1 MKNAIDGDLVTFD
14 AVAHSIVSNS
24 KLSLGHVIDI
34 VKHPDMPDRDLYI
47 FDTETDELIETVDT
61 LGTLLYGLT
70 IDSKG
75 NVFIAQTDARNDANG
90 RAGTQKHGLAEME
103 NRAFL
108 NRVTKVNAQ
117 GAGVRATTFFDLEP
131 LPPKQP
137 VPGRAL
143 ATPYGIRVSDDDS
156 TLVVTAAGSDKL
168 VTIDAA
174 SGEVLGRV
182 DVDAVPRGI
191 ALVSDTAG
199 RPEEAWVLNAVE
211 NTVSLV
217 DVTATK
223 APKLSARIVLHDPT
237 NPVLKQGRKAFE
249 TAEASATGTFACA
262 SCHPDG
268 HTDQLLWVLANCYGR
283 RPNQPRTTMPIRGC
297 EIQNRSIGMGFPVTL
312 TADTMQQTLTA
323 MLPPTV
329 ISTTQ
334 RPLRVI

>member
-1 MKNAIDGDLVTFD
+1 M
-14 AVAHSIVSNS
+14 
-24 KLSLGHVIDI
+24 
-34 VKHPDMPDRDLYI
+34 
-47 FDTETDELIETVDT
+47 
-61 LGTLLYGLT
+61 
-70 IDSKG
+70 
-75 NVFIAQTDARNDANG
+75 
-90 RAGTQKHGLAEME
+90 
-103 NRAFL
+103 
-108 NRVTKVNAQ
+108 
-117 GAGVRATTFFDLEP
+117 
-131 LPPKQP
+131 
-137 VPGRAL
+137 
-143 ATPYGIRVSDDDS
+143 SDDDS

-268 HTDQLLWVLANCYGR
+268 HTDQLLWVLNTPIVTGGDQI
-283 RPNQPRTTMPIRGC
+283 QPRTTMPIRGC
-297 EIQNRSIGMGFPVTL
+297 VIRNRSIGMGFPVTL